1 MIVEKIIPPI
11 TAIPIGLQV
20 SEPSPALIAIG
31 TIPKMVVNEVIN
43 TGRKRERQAIA
54 IASYR
59 RMPRSRIKLMKSI
72 NTIPFFVTIPTNM
85 IPPKAATILK
95 VVFVSNKARTT
106 PVKANGIANMMMNG
120 ILNDSNCAAITM

>member
-1 MIVEKIIPPI
+1 
-11 TAIPIGLQV
+11 
-20 SEPSPALIAIG
+20 
-31 TIPKMVVNEVIN
+31 
-43 TGRKRERQAIA
+43 
-54 IASYR
+54 
-59 RMPRSRIKLMKSI
+59 
-72 NTIPFFVTIPTNM
+72 M